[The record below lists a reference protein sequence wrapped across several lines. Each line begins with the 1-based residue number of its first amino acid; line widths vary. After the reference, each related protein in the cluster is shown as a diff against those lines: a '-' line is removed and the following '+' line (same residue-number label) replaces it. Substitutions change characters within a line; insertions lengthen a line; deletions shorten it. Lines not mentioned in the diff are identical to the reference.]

1 MFFGLF
7 EGPLKAPA
15 FGSCTMAVCRMRPE
29 IVKTIPA
36 AAATLSIAGRGYARD
51 PRQKQKHWVCRA
63 SRPFE
68 ERPREVLAMPNIHV
82 LTGAGESPAYPVVR
96 KIGVADL
103 KDALAKGID
112 DFLAMPTHVIFLA
125 VIYPSLACF
134 WPA

>member
-1 MFFGLF
+1 MHDG
-7 EGPLKAPA
+7 
-15 FGSCTMAVCRMRPE
+15 R
-29 IVKTIPA
+29 
-36 AAATLSIAGRGYARD
+36 LSNASRNCEDNPRRRCYTQHSRSRYARA
-51 PRQKQKHWVCRA
+51 RRARNTNIGSARA

-103 KDALAKGID
+103 KDAVAKGIG

-125 VIYPSLACF
+125 VIYPLVGLFLGRMTFRYDVMS
-134 WPA
+134 